1 MRGFQY
7 KDKEG
12 VEMFLGKSY
21 VNASFTLSGVT
32 LTRGFTVGIV
42 GFFFEFETVFPYLHQ
57 SQRKRRKMTAL
68 KT

>member
-32 LTRGFTVGIV
+32 LTRGFTVLLLAIQYFLCVMIV
-42 GFFFEFETVFPYLHQ
+42 LIYYL
-57 SQRKRRKMTAL
+57 
-68 KT
+68 

>member
-21 VNASFTLSGVT
+21 VNESFTLSGVT
-32 LTRGFTVGIV
+32 LTRGFTVHRGAGRVSPWKI
-42 GFFFEFETVFPYLHQ
+42 
-57 SQRKRRKMTAL
+57 
-68 KT
+68 

>member
-32 LTRGFTVGIV
+32 LTRGFTVYINIGLGGV
-42 GFFFEFETVFPYLHQ
+42 
-57 SQRKRRKMTAL
+57 L
-68 KT
+68 KHI

>member
-21 VNASFTLSGVT
+21 VNESFTLSGVT
-32 LTRGFTVGIV
+32 LTRGFTVYI
-42 GFFFEFETVFPYLHQ
+42 
-57 SQRKRRKMTAL
+57 TAKDL
-68 KT
+68 AISLSEH